1 MTDIET
7 TLRDMRTPLAVAAAD
22 KIERLRK
29 ALSFYADGR
38 RYQGPNQKPI
48 PDDPFAKED
57 AVYIL
62 DVTRDGGSI
71 ASRALTQHHRGTAS

>member
-1 MTDIET
+1 MTDIKE
-7 TLRDMRTPLAVAAAD
+7 LQEE
-22 KIERLRK
+22 IERLRT

-48 PDDPFAKED
+48 PDDQFAKPD

-71 ASRALTQHHRGTAS
+71 ASRALAQQESS